1 MSKKT
6 KQEFLKIEGMT
17 CANCALGIKKHL
29 DKNGVQNVS
38 VNFASA
44 EASFIKTQEHNFDN
58 VKALIQAIGFNVKE
72 RSTQDSAP
80 EYSALEKK
88 FFFTLFFTIPLFSH
102 MFLPKDSILHNAL
115 LQFVLCLPVFFVGCI
130 HFGKSAYSSLKSGL
144 PNMDVLILM
153 GSSAAFF
160 YSIYGWVLYNGTEQA
175 HHFLFFETTA
185 TIITLVL
192 LGNVL
197 EHRSVRQTTTAIREL
212 SAIKKGIAKK
222 EVNNQIE
229 EVSFDKI
236 KVDDILIVNTGDKIP
251 VDGKVIWGSALI
263 DESML
268 TGESI
273 PINKALEERVIGGTI
288 LKSGSIKMQATSV
301 GDDMLISQIIDMVR
315 NAEENKPKIQRIGDK
330 VSGVFVPI
338 VLLIAILTYFFS
350 SSVISYFSIEAVIS
364 DPFLR
369 AIAVLVISCP
379 CAMGLATP
387 TAVMVGIGRAAKK
400 GILLKG
406 GGTLEKLATIK
417 NIVFDKTG
425 TLTTGDFAIKQIT
438 ILEGDEQ
445 FIKSVIYN
453 LEKHSSHPIAQS
465 LVKNL
470 KTNAENLALT
480 EINEEKGIGI
490 SAKID
495 ADYYQIGSNRIS
507 DNLKNEHDLFLLK
520 NNKVVAY
527 IDIEDELKKDTEV
540 VINKVKSLGI
550 ETILLSGDKVK
561 KCEDLNQ
568 KIKFSEVFAQQ
579 LPKEKLMQIEKLVSK
594 NPTAMFGDGIND
606 APALAKAT
614 VGISIGNATE
624 VAIDSSDVILLH
636 KSELSQLPKSLQVA
650 RHTLLTIKQNLFW
663 AFSYN
668 IVAIPIAAMGFLN
681 PMWGAL
687 FMAFSDVIVIGNS
700 IRLKY
705 KKIF

>member
-38 VNFASA
+38 VNFASS
-44 EASFIKTQEHNFDN
+44 EASFTKTQEHNLDN

-115 LQFVLCLPVFFVGCI
+115 LQFVLCLPVFFVGSI
-130 HFGKSAYSSLKSGL
+130 HFGKSAYTSLKSGL

-160 YSIYGWVLYNGTEQA
+160 YSIYGWILYNGTEQA

-268 TGESI
+268 TGESS
-273 PINKALEERVIGGTI
+273 PINKALEDRVIGGTI
-288 LKSGSIKMQATSV
+288 LKSGSVKMQATSV
-301 GDDMLISQIIDMVR
+301 GDDMLISQIIELVR
-315 NAEENKPKIQRIGDK
+315 NAEENKPEIQRIGDK

-350 SSVISYFSIEAVIS
+350 ANVISYFSIEAVIS

-470 KTNAENLALT
+470 KANAENLALT

-490 SAKID
+490 SAKLD

-507 DNLKNEHDLFLLK
+507 DHLKNEHDLFLLK

-636 KSELSQLPKSLQVA
+636 KSDLSQLPKSLQVA

>member
-1 MSKKT
+1 MRKKN

-17 CANCALGIKKHL
+17 CGNCALGIKKHL

-44 EASFIKTQEHNFDN
+44 EASFTTTQQHNFDN
-58 VKALIQAIGFNVKE
+58 VKELIQALGFNVKE
-72 RSTQDSAP
+72 ISNQDSVP
-80 EYSALEKK
+80 KYSALEKK

-102 MFLPKDSILHNAL
+102 MFLPKESILHNAL

-130 HFGKSAYSSLKSGL
+130 HFGKSAYLSLKSAL

-160 YSIYGWVLYNGTEQA
+160 YSIYGWLFYNGAEQV
-175 HHFLFFETTA
+175 HNFLFFETTA

-197 EHRSVRQTTTAIREL
+197 EDRSVRQTTTAIREL

-222 EVNNQIE
+222 EVNNLIE
-229 EVSFDKI
+229 EVSFDMI
-236 KVDDILIVNTGDKIP
+236 KVDDVLIVNSGDKIP

-273 PINKALEERVIGGTI
+273 PINKALEESVIGGTI
-288 LKSGSIKMQATSV
+288 LKSGSIKIQATSI
-301 GDDMLISQIIDMVR
+301 GDDMLISQIIELVR
-315 NAEENKPKIQRIGDK
+315 NAEENKPKIQRVSDK
-330 VSGVFVPI
+330 VSGVFVPF
-338 VLLIAILTYFFS
+338 VLLISILTYFFS
-350 SSVISYFSIEAVIS
+350 TSIISYFSIEAVIS

-425 TLTTGDFAIKQIT
+425 TLTTGDFAIKEIE

-470 KTNAENLALT
+470 KVNAENLALT

-490 SAKID
+490 SAKLD

-507 DNLKNEHDLFLLK
+507 DHLNNEHDLYLLK
-520 NNKVVAY
+520 NNIVVAY

-550 ETILLSGDKVK
+550 DTILLSGDKVK
-561 KCEDLNQ
+561 KCGYLNQ

-579 LPKEKLMQIEKLVSK
+579 LPNEKLMQIEKLVSK

-636 KSELSQLPKSLQVA
+636 KSELSQLPKALQVA

>member
-1 MSKKT
+1 M

-44 EASFIKTQEHNFDN
+44 EASFTKTQEHNLDN

-115 LQFVLCLPVFFVGCI
+115 LQFLLCLPVFFVGCI

-160 YSIYGWVLYNGTEQA
+160 YSIYGWILYNGTEQA

-197 EHRSVRQTTTAIREL
+197 ENRSVRQTTTAIREL
-212 SAIKKGIAKK
+212 SAIKTGIAKK

-268 TGESI
+268 TGESS
-273 PINKALEERVIGGTI
+273 PVNKALEDRVIGGTI
-288 LKSGSIKMQATSV
+288 LKSGSVKMQATSV
-301 GDDMLISQIIDMVR
+301 GDDMLISQIIDLVR
-315 NAEENKPKIQRIGDK
+315 NAEENKPEIQRIGDK

-350 SSVISYFSIEAVIS
+350 ANVISYFSIEAVIS

-470 KTNAENLALT
+470 KANTENLALT

-490 SAKID
+490 SAKLD

-507 DNLKNEHDLFLLK
+507 DHLKNEHDLFLLK

>member
-38 VNFASA
+38 VNFASS
-44 EASFIKTQEHNFDN
+44 EASFTKTQEHNIDN
-58 VKALIQAIGFNVKE
+58 VKALIQAIGFNVKA

-102 MFLPKDSILHNAL
+102 MLLPKGSILHNAL

-160 YSIYGWVLYNGTEQA
+160 YSIYGWILYNGTEQA

-268 TGESI
+268 TGESS
-273 PINKALEERVIGGTI
+273 PINKALEDRVIGGTI
-288 LKSGSIKMQATSV
+288 LKSGSVKMQATSV
-301 GDDMLISQIIDMVR
+301 GDDMLISQIIELVR
-315 NAEENKPKIQRIGDK
+315 NAEENKPEIQRIGDK

-350 SSVISYFSIEAVIS
+350 AKVISYFSIEAVIS

-470 KTNAENLALT
+470 KANAENLALT

-490 SAKID
+490 SAKLD

-507 DNLKNEHDLFLLK
+507 DHLKNEHDLFLLK

-550 ETILLSGDKVK
+550 ETILLSGDKLK

-636 KSELSQLPKSLQVA
+636 KSDLSQLPKSLQVA

>member
-38 VNFASA
+38 VNFASS
-44 EASFIKTQEHNFDN
+44 EASFTKTQEHNLDN

-115 LQFVLCLPVFFVGCI
+115 LQFVLCLPVFFVGSI
-130 HFGKSAYSSLKSGL
+130 HFGKSAYTSLKSGL

-160 YSIYGWVLYNGTEQA
+160 YSIYGWILYNGTEQA

-268 TGESI
+268 TGESS
-273 PINKALEERVIGGTI
+273 PINKALEDRVIGGTI
-288 LKSGSIKMQATSV
+288 LKSGSVKMQATSV
-301 GDDMLISQIIDMVR
+301 GDDMLISQIIELVR
-315 NAEENKPKIQRIGDK
+315 NAEENKPEIQRIGDK

-350 SSVISYFSIEAVIS
+350 ANVISYFSIEAVIS

-470 KTNAENLALT
+470 KANAENLALT

-490 SAKID
+490 SAKLD

-507 DNLKNEHDLFLLK
+507 DHLKNEHDLFLLK

-579 LPKEKLMQIEKLVSK
+579 LLKEKLMQIEKLVSK

-636 KSELSQLPKSLQVA
+636 KSDLSQLPKSLQVA

>member
-38 VNFASA
+38 VNFASS
-44 EASFIKTQEHNFDN
+44 EASFTTTQEHNLDN

-115 LQFVLCLPVFFVGCI
+115 LQFVLCLPVFFVGSI
-130 HFGKSAYSSLKSGL
+130 HFGKSAYTSLKSGL

-160 YSIYGWVLYNGTEQA
+160 YSIYGWILYNGTEQA

-197 EHRSVRQTTTAIREL
+197 EDRSVRQTTTAIREL

-268 TGESI
+268 TGESS
-273 PINKALEERVIGGTI
+273 PINKALEDRVIGGTI
-288 LKSGSIKMQATSV
+288 LKSGSVKMQATSV
-301 GDDMLISQIIDMVR
+301 GDDMLISQIIELVR
-315 NAEENKPKIQRIGDK
+315 NAEENKPEIQRIGDK

-350 SSVISYFSIEAVIS
+350 ANVISYFSIEAVIS

-425 TLTTGDFAIKQIT
+425 TLTTGDFVIKQIT

-470 KTNAENLALT
+470 KANAENLALT

-490 SAKID
+490 SAKLD

-507 DNLKNEHDLFLLK
+507 DHLKNEHDLFLLK

-636 KSELSQLPKSLQVA
+636 KSDLSQLPKSLQVA